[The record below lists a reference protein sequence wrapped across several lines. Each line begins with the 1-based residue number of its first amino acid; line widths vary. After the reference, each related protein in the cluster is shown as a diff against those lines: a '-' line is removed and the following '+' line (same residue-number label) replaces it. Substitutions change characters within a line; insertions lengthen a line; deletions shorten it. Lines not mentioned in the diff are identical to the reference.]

1 MRSRGEAPMS
11 ELNASVSEIF
21 KVRRDRLAELMPV
34 GSVAIFPSA
43 PIANRNNDVDHEY
56 RQDSDL
62 FYLTGF
68 EEPESVAIIKRE
80 AEGHE
85 FQLVVRP
92 KDREREIWDGRRAGV
107 EGAVR
112 DFGADAAH
120 PVTEVNAVIERAMS
134 GSHTLIYAL
143 GAHPNIDPLILSLM
157 TKFRGRKR
165 RVPSG
170 PTTVLDVGPLVH
182 EMRLFKSPEEVAL
195 MQAAADITV
204 AAHNAAMRALK
215 PGMNERSIQAVI
227 EGTFRVM
234 GSPRNGYPCIVA
246 GGANATI
253 LHYNENNQ
261 PIPAGGLLLIDAG
274 AEADYYTADV
284 TRTFPADGR
293 FTDAQREVYQ
303 VVLDAQLAS
312 IDSARPGSTV
322 DDVHQASVKT
332 LTEGM
337 VKIGLLEGEVSEL
350 ISSEAYKRYYM
361 HGTGHWLGMDVH
373 DVGDYK
379 RDNASRALE
388 PGMAMTIEPGL
399 YIAENDE
406 SAPEQYRGIGIRIED
421 DIVITEGAPLVLTG
435 ACPKTIE
442 AVEQEMAKSPEAPW

>member
-1 MRSRGEAPMS
+1 MS
-11 ELNASVSEIF
+11 TLTDTDKALF
-21 KVRRDRLAELMPV
+21 AARRARLAEQMPP

-68 EEPESVAIIKRE
+68 EEPESLGILKRDTDSHRFE
-80 AEGHE
+80 
-85 FQLVVRP
+85 LIVRP
-92 KDREREIWDGRRAGV
+92 KDREREIWDGRRAGL
-107 EGAVR
+107 EGAVA
-112 DFGADAAH
+112 DYGADEAH
-120 PVTEVNAVIERAMS
+120 PHPDLNKTLEKALAGRD
-134 GSHTLIYAL
+134 TLIYAL
-143 GAHPNIDPLILSLM
+143 GAHPDVDPLVLRLL
-157 TKFRGRKR
+157 TKFRGKKRK
-165 RVPSG
+165 VPAG

-182 EMRLFKSPEEVAL
+182 EMRLFKSDAEVSR
-195 MQAAADITV
+195 MQVAADITV
-204 AAHNAAMRALK
+204 EAHNAAMRALK
-215 PGMNERSIQAVI
+215 PGMNERQIQAVI

-261 PIPAGGLLLIDAG
+261 SIPAGSLLLIDAG

-293 FTDAQREVYQ
+293 FTDAQREVYE
-303 VVLDAQLAS
+303 VVLEAQLAS
-312 IDSARPGSTV
+312 IACTRPGTTV
-322 DDVHQASVKT
+322 DEVHQASVRS

-337 VKIGLLEGEVSEL
+337 VRIGLLKGEVDEL
-350 ISSEAYKRYYM
+350 IKTEAYKRYYM

-379 RDNASRALE
+379 VDEASRKLE
-388 PGMAMTIEPGL
+388 PGMVMTIEPGL
-399 YIAENDE
+399 YIAEGDDD
-406 SAPEQYRGIGIRIED
+406 APAKYRGIGIRIED
-421 DIVITEGAPLVLTG
+421 DVVVTSGEPLVLTAG
-435 ACPKTIE
+435 CPKTVADIE
-442 AVEQEMAKSPEAPW
+442 SLMAESPKAPW